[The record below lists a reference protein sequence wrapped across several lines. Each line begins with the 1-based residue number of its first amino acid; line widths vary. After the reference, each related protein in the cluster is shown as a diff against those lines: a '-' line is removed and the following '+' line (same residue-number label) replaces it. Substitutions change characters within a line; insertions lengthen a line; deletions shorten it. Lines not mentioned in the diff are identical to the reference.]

1 MQVRAL
7 IQTFAGNILRQP
19 GDVFEYDGDIG
30 PGIEPVNKKTNA
42 AAAAKMQAAV
52 DEANAKAAALHGAV
66 ETAKQ
71 ALEKNP
77 GDPTL
82 SIAVIDA
89 ENAASDADKAAA
101 ALQGDSLV

>member
-7 IQTFAGNILRQP
+7 VQTFAGNILRQP
-19 GDVFEYDGDIG
+19 GDVFDYEGDIG

-42 AAAAKMQAAV
+42 VAAAKVQAAI
-52 DEANAKAAALHGAV
+52 DEASAKAAALHGAV
-66 ETAKQ
+66 ETAKE
-71 ALEKNP
+71 ALAQNP

-82 SIAVIDA
+82 SIGVIDA
-89 ENAASDADKAAA
+89 ENAAAEADKAAA